1 MKLFWSLL
9 LICASLSF
17 PVFANQYDV
26 FLTQMQQVK
35 TNPLALEKA
44 LKLGQERSMLCGYC
58 HGKDGNS
65 VKNYIPNLAQ
75 QNAEYLLKQF
85 EMFSSGERKSYVMQQ
100 LSRSLSAAE
109 KINLSLYYSSMQ
121 VAASE
126 EISGSTI
133 GHDKYQG
140 FCFACHGEKGLGNKD
155 LPRLAGQK
163 KEFLVKTLTAFKEGK
178 KSRSTSPMVKIMGA
192 VKDSDIE
199 PLADYIA
206 SMKADN

>member
-9 LICASLSF
+9 LICASVSL
-17 PVFANQYDV
+17 PVFATEYDAL
-26 FLTQMQQVK
+26 LTQMQQIK
-35 TNPLALEKA
+35 TNPVALDNA
-44 LKLGQERSMLCGYC
+44 LQQGQERSMLCGYC

-85 EMFSSGERKSYVMQQ
+85 EMFSNGERKSYVMQQ
-100 LSRSLSAAE
+100 LSKSLSAKE

-121 VAASE
+121 VAVTQE
-126 EISGSTI
+126 VSGSKI

-140 FCFACHGEKGLGNKD
+140 FCFACHGENGLGNKD

-206 SMKADN
+206 SMSADN

>member
-17 PVFANQYDV
+17 PVLANQYDV
-26 FLTQMQQVK
+26 LLTQMQQVK

>member
-1 MKLFWSLL
+1 MKCFWSLL
-9 LICASLSF
+9 LMCASLSL
-17 PVFANQYDV
+17 PVSANEYDEL
-26 FLTQMQQVK
+26 LTTMQQVK
-35 TNPLALEKA
+35 TNPMALEEA
-44 LKLGQERSMLCGYC
+44 LRLGQERSVLCGYC

-85 EMFSSGERKSYVMQQ
+85 VMFSDGERKSYVMQQ
-100 LSRSLSAAE
+100 LSKSLSEQE

-121 VAASE
+121 VIAVDE
-126 EISGSTI
+126 VSGSQQ

-163 KEFLVKTLTAFKEGK
+163 KEFLVKTLTAFKNGK

-192 VKDSDIE
+192 VNSSDIE

-206 SMKADN
+206 SMRGAN

>member
-1 MKLFWSLL
+1 
-9 LICASLSF
+9 
-17 PVFANQYDV
+17 
-26 FLTQMQQVK
+26 
-35 TNPLALEKA
+35 
-44 LKLGQERSMLCGYC
+44 MLCGYC

-85 EMFSSGERKSYVMQQ
+85 EMFSNGERKSYVMQQ
-100 LSRSLSAAE
+100 LSKSLSAAE

-121 VAASE
+121 VAVTQE
-126 EISGSTI
+126 VSGSKI

-206 SMKADN
+206 SMSADIKK

>member
-9 LICASLSF
+9 LICASVSL
-17 PVFANQYDV
+17 PVFSNEYDAL
-26 FLTQMQQVK
+26 LTQMQQIK
-35 TNPLALEKA
+35 TNPVALDKA
-44 LKLGQERSMLCGYC
+44 LQQGQERSMLCGYC

-85 EMFSSGERKSYVMQQ
+85 EMFSNGERKSYVMQQ
-100 LSRSLSAAE
+100 LSKSLSAKE

-121 VAASE
+121 VAVTQE
-126 EISGSTI
+126 VSGSKI

-163 KEFLVKTLTAFKEGK
+163 KEFLVKTLTGFKEGK

-206 SMKADN
+206 SMRADD